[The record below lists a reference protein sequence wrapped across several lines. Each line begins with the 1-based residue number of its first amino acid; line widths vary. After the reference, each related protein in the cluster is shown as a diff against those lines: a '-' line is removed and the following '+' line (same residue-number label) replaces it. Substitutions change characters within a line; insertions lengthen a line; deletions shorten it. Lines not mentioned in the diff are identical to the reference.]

1 MGEIMVGHEQEI
13 DEVDMNLFRN
23 FGIPVAGILG
33 AMLMQGCALP
43 PNDTVR
49 TSKAPYFTPATAT
62 AKAPDADG
70 FLQRWLLL
78 EPITNSLR
86 SNAGFTEEFIR
97 NSFGREYFPNQFSV
111 IPHDGA
117 TVTVEGEE
125 LQWHALDAVNF
136 NVKLFRFASQMGKP
150 VYSVTFW
157 VVTVVDSPQEMKNV
171 RLAVGS
177 NSASMWWVNGEEAV
191 ALFGDKRMVM
201 DEGVSQRLS
210 LKKGMNVIRGA
221 VINGPGMSDFCV
233 RFLDEEGNP
242 VKDIKVD
249 LSMAGPDAQ

>member
-1 MGEIMVGHEQEI
+1 
-13 DEVDMNLFRN
+13 MNRFRN
-23 FGIPVAGILG
+23 LVLPIAGSLG
-33 AMLMQGCALP
+33 VLLMQGCASV
-43 PNDTVR
+43 PNDPVR
-49 TSKAPYFTPATAT
+49 TSKAPYFTPAAAA
-62 AKAPDADG
+62 AKDPDADG

-97 NSFGREYFPNQFSV
+97 SSFAREYFPNQFSV
-111 IPHDGA
+111 IPRDGD
-117 TVTVEGEE
+117 TVTVEGDI

-136 NVKLFRFASQMGKP
+136 NVKLFRFASQLGKP

-157 VVTVVDSPQEMKNV
+157 AVTVIDSPREMENI

-177 NSASMWWVNGEEAV
+177 NSASMWWLNGEEAV

-201 DEGVSQRLS
+201 DEGVSRRLT

-242 VKDIKVD
+242 VKDIKLNLNLVERD
-249 LSMAGPDAQ
+249 VP